1 MRRAK
6 SKSGFYREKW
16 VCRPR
21 RQIIDRDGF
30 GFDGFVKPLFLG
42 KPERAQLQQDRP
54 QLEDSTMPDAP
65 APPPTLPALLSMFT
79 GKARSEAMDEK
90 ANLVTLKTLAETTLA
105 ETLSPSHVKRPRDG
119 GTRDAGAD
127 LTATLPW
134 EEKVTPTTTAPPQ
147 CFQNLPRRTRDT
159 CSRTIA

>member
-42 KPERAQLQQDRP
+42 KLERAQLQQDRP
-54 QLEDSTMPDAP
+54 QLEDSAMPDAP
-65 APPPTLPALLSMFT
+65 APPPTLPALRM
-79 GKARSEAMDEK
+79 RSEAMDEK
-90 ANLVTLKTLAETTLA
+90 ANLVTLT
-105 ETLSPSHVKRPRDG
+105 V
-119 GTRDAGAD
+119 
-127 LTATLPW
+127 
-134 EEKVTPTTTAPPQ
+134 TTAPPQ
-147 CFQNLPRRTRDT
+147 CFQNLPRRKRDRIVGQKYIYNT
-159 CSRTIA
+159 LVCIWNGKRVFCDGELFLRIGKEMRDIALHRKL